1 MNPSTCSFGKDE
13 IALIHTFEGTR
24 KDNQSWGMTTKTNQK
39 WDQDIIWH
47 KSTPTNGVGE
57 HKGRSSKIPKWI
69 SLWEFENFKCF

>member
-1 MNPSTCSFGKDE
+1 
-13 IALIHTFEGTR
+13 
-24 KDNQSWGMTTKTNQK
+24 MTTKTNQK